1 MAYSLTILTPTYN
14 RAYTLSKLYESLLA
28 QTNKNFI
35 WMVIDDGSTD
45 NTKELIQ
52 KYIREDKVNIRYI
65 FQENGGKHRAIN
77 TGIKE
82 IMTDA
87 TFIVDSDDVLTEDAV
102 ETIFFHWHT
111 VENENLVNISFLRG
125 YTTSEAIGKK
135 FSKDYEINNLIDI
148 RYNQN
153 ITGDKAEVVNTKIL
167 KEMLLPTI
175 ENEKFMSE
183 GILWKGIAKRGN
195 SLFINKIIYITEYL
209 EDGYTS
215 SGRMLLINNP
225 LGAMLNAKMAMTDE
239 FTLKIRLRNALLY
252 IAYGYVASKGIK
264 EIVQES
270 NQKILV
276 QSLLPFGWMLYKYW
290 KFKYKF

>member
-1 MAYSLTILTPTYN
+1 MSYSLTILTPTYN
-14 RAYTLSKLYESLLA
+14 RAYTLSKLYESLLI

-45 NTKELIQ
+45 YTKKLIQ
-52 KYIREDKVNIRYI
+52 KYIKEDKIDIIYI
-65 FQENGGKHRAIN
+65 FQENGGKHTAIN

-87 TFIVDSDDVLTEDAV
+87 TFIVDSDDVLTDDAV
-102 ETIFFHWHT
+102 ETIFSHWPT
-111 VENENLVNISFLRG
+111 VEEKKLVNISFLRG
-125 YTTSEAIGKK
+125 YTSSEVIGEK
-135 FSKDYEINNLIDI
+135 FEKNYEINNLIDI

-167 KEMLLPTI
+167 KEMLFPII

-183 GILWKGIAKRGN
+183 GILWKGIAKKGD

-239 FTLKIRLRNALLY
+239 FILKVRLRNVLLY
-252 IAYGYVASKGIK
+252 IAYGYVAHKSRK

-270 NQKILV
+270 SQKTLV
-276 QSLLPFGWMLYKYW
+276 QSLLPFGWMLYRYW